1 MARKELPGKPA
12 AAGVRR
18 RRSAARSL
26 ATEAASFFDRQAA
39 EERAQSYPLTQ
50 YQLDPVRY
58 VLERLREPI
67 VMPQQQQMMVAIANG
82 IARKTVEGKVV
93 PARIACRSGQKTGKT
108 KCATWL
114 SFWFFECFP
123 GARVFLCAAIKEQTK
138 RVMWNEVQL
147 TYKACVDRGVELD
160 GKLAASPE
168 GGLVSTDGRRQV
180 IGVGGRD
187 IEAVAG
193 LSGENLLTII
203 DEASHMA
210 ENKAQAF
217 AGNTLGGGALAF
229 LSQPTRNEGP
239 FFDAFH
245 SQRDFW
251 QLFHLDA
258 EKIAQWHA
266 EFQRRTGKRIP
277 GVAETYK
284 VEEARAM
291 YGETSPFWLL
301 RVKGAWLIN
310 ELGRGIPMH
319 VIEAA
324 ILRWAGTD
332 DDGLLSIGIDP
343 AGTGDDRTAFA
354 LVRGAKLLLVATFAN
369 LSEDE
374 IIAKLRTYLR
384 RYRRDG
390 EIPQVCVDV
399 DGPIGSKLGYKL
411 HPLAD
416 DLVANLP
423 REAFRVYSV
432 KPSTPATRRG
442 DLYERTRDELYAWCG
457 EWMKTAAIPD
467 DHELQV
473 ELHTP
478 TWEVLLKGTQRKM
491 SKDDIRAK
499 IGRSPDKGDALELA
513 VWNPAPWSSEPT
525 RAEQQRIALPA
536 VRDIYDAASSF
547 DFYEGS
553 SPFEP
558 KE

>member
-1 MARKELPGKPA
+1 M
-12 AAGVRR
+12 RR
-18 RRSAARSL
+18 RRSAARST
-26 ATEAASFFDRQAA
+26 ASDAASFFDRAAA
-39 EERAQSYPLTQ
+39 EERSRSYPLTQ
-50 YQLDPVRY
+50 YQRDPVRY
-58 VLERLREPI
+58 VLERLREPVI
-67 VMPQQQQMMVAIANG
+67 MPQQEQMMMALANG
-82 IARKTVEGKVV
+82 IARKKVAGKVV
-93 PARIACRSGQKTGKT
+93 RDRVACRSGQKTGKT
-108 KCATWL
+108 KCAVWL
-114 SFWFFECFP
+114 ALWFYECFP

-138 RVMWNEVQL
+138 RVMWNEVRL
-147 TYKACVDRGVELD
+147 THKATLDRNVEID

-168 GGLVSTDGRRQV
+168 GGLVSTDGSRQV

-193 LSGENLLTII
+193 LSGGNMLTII

-217 AGNTLGGGALAF
+217 AGNTLGGGSLMF

-245 SQRDFW
+245 GQREFW

-258 EKIAQWHA
+258 EKIAQWHGDY
-266 EFQRRTGKRIP
+266 QKRTRQRIP

-284 VEEARAM
+284 VEEAREM
-291 YGETSPFWLL
+291 YGESSPFWLL
-301 RVKGAWLIN
+301 RVKGQWLVN

-324 ILRWAGTD
+324 IARWAAAD
-332 DDGLLSIGIDP
+332 DAGLLSIGLDP
-343 AGTGDDRTAFA
+343 AGTGDDKTAFA
-354 LVRGAKLLLVATFAN
+354 LARGAKLLHVATFAN

-374 IIAKLRTYLR
+374 IIAKLRVFLQ

-390 EIPQVCVDV
+390 EIPQVCLDV

-411 HPLAD
+411 NPIAD
-416 DLVANLP
+416 DLLANRP
-423 REAFRVYSV
+423 REAFRVYAV
-432 KPSTPATRRG
+432 KPSTPATRRP

-491 SKDDIRAK
+491 TKDDIRAK
-499 IGRSPDKGDALELA
+499 IGRSPDKGDAVELA
-513 VWNPAPWSSEPT
+513 VWNPAPWSTEPT
-525 RAEQQRIALPA
+525 REEQQRIAVPV
-536 VRDIYDAASSF
+536 VRDVYDAASAF
-547 DFYEGS
+547 DFHEAS